1 MSESWLCKYDNI
13 IELYLNKKKKYNNK
27 ENNKEENN
35 KENNWIKYITELENK
50 DKFLLN
56 EFIQTG
62 INLKKNVNISINN
75 IEINN
80 NKELIDELYTLIFI
94 MDELCFKKY
103 NYTFDTLYKNC
114 RNIFEKKNNDY
125 GDSFVDYGVIGILV
139 RLGDKFNRINSLI
152 TKEVVNYESIDDTII
167 DSFNYIILA
176 LILI

>member
-13 IELYLNKKKKYNNK
+13 ITSYLKKNSINK
-27 ENNKEENN
+27 ENKCILNITDPE
-35 KENNWIKYITELENK
+35 ITEKN
-50 DKFLLN
+50 LLN

-62 INLKKNVNISINN
+62 INLKKNLNISIYNY
-75 IEINN
+75 IEIIND
-80 NKELIDELYTLIFI
+80 KKLIDELYTLIFI
-94 MDELCFKKY
+94 MDKLCFKKY

-125 GDSFVDYGVIGILV
+125 GDSFIDYGVIGILV

>member
-1 MSESWLCKYDNI
+1 MSQSWLTKYDNI
-13 IELYLNKKKKYNNK
+13 INLYLNKKKYN
-27 ENNKEENN
+27 EENKKIN
-35 KENNWIKYITELENK
+35 YITKPEITEN
-50 DKFLLN
+50 DLLN

-75 IEINN
+75 VEIINN
-80 NKELIDELYTLIFI
+80 IELINELYTLILI
-94 MDELCFKKY
+94 MEELCFKKY
-103 NYTFDTLYKNC
+103 NYTFDILYKKC

-152 TKEVVNYESIDDTII
+152 KKEIVNYESIDDTII